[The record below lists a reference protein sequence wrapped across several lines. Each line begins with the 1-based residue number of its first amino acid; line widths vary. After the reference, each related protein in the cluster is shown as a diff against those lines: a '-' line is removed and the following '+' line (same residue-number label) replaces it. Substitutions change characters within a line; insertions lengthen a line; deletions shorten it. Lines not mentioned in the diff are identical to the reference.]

1 MSTLQAK
8 ALAGRVAPWKGHLAA
23 LLVAA
28 PVFAGLLTFG
38 ADDEVP
44 AAILALGQ
52 IIAALAVL
60 LLMVRETPAALWRAS
75 LAPALLVAAAAGW
88 AILGMTQPSRLA
100 PDAASLAL
108 LKLVGLFATGL
119 SAALTAQSR
128 RMLRRMAL
136 WVAVLGVAYTMFSLW
151 SGQVHPYTV
160 WGEPKGAHAYRF
172 TGTLMNANAAGCVFG
187 MIGLVCLGLMHYL
200 LKRTDLRE
208 SGLGHYAALALVSC
222 GAIAAMGACV
232 LTSSRTS
239 LIAMVAIALVVILLE
254 ARRSND
260 RFVLIVTAIV
270 LAGGIVMAGGQVVS
284 RWETLTS
291 DAGLRFAGYEH
302 FAGGVFAAPWFGA
315 GLGGFHAW
323 HEAHLTAAL
332 APAMWAYGAV
342 HGALLQAAL
351 EGGAPYALFLTA
363 AVLVAGAQ
371 VVAMLIKRRRG
382 DVIANALLGAVILSF
397 ICASVDIALNVP
409 AVAALAFALFGAAW
423 GSVLGQGSK
432 GLGPAVSEH
441 RDA

>member
-1 MSTLQAK
+1 MSGLRSK
-8 ALAGRVAPWKGHLAA
+8 APAHRVAPWKGHLAA

-28 PVFAGLLTFG
+28 PIFAGLMAFA
-38 ADDEVP
+38 ADDDVP
-44 AAILALGQ
+44 AAMLAVGQ

-60 LLMVRETPAALWRAS
+60 SLMVRETPERLWRAS
-75 LAPALLVAAAAGW
+75 LAPALLVAAAAAW
-88 AILGMTQPSRLA
+88 AIVGMSLPNRLA

-119 SAALTAQSR
+119 SAALAAQSR
-128 RMLRRMAL
+128 RMLHRMAL
-136 WVAVLGVAYTMFSLW
+136 WFAMFGVAYTMFSLW

-187 MIGLVCLGLMHYL
+187 MVGLVCLGLMHYL

-208 SGLGHYAALALVSC
+208 SSLGHYAALALVSC
-222 GAIAAMGACV
+222 GAVAAMGACV

-239 LIAMVAIALVVILLE
+239 LGAMIAIALVVILLE
-254 ARRSND
+254 ARRSNN
-260 RFVLIVTAIV
+260 RFVLIAASIV
-270 LAGGIVMAGGQVVS
+270 LAGGVVMAGGQVVS
-284 RWETLTS
+284 RWGTLTS
-291 DAGLRFAGYEH
+291 DAGLRMAGYEH
-302 FAGGVFAAPWFGA
+302 YASGVFAAPWFGA

-351 EGGAPYALFLTA
+351 EGGAPYAVLLTA
-363 AVLVAGAQ
+363 AVVVAGGQ
-371 VVAMLIKRRRG
+371 IVATLLKRRRG
-382 DVIANALLGAVILSF
+382 DVVANALLGAVLLAF

-409 AVAALAFALFGAAW
+409 AVAALVLALFGTVW
-423 GSVLGQGSK
+423 GGVLGQSSK
-432 GLGPAVSEH
+432 GFDPAASEH